1 VIDNEG
7 DHLPFGG
14 HVERTP
20 DGWEVR
26 LPLRREV
33 VSVSKQTVIAE
44 RLRVRR
50 AAVEDTERIQ
60 TTLRREQARIETQ
73 PSDRPVSEAAEP
85 AETDAS
91 HVHGDGTLSGSG
103 MEQDPLG

>member
-1 VIDNEG
+1 VTDEEG
-7 DHLPFGG
+7 DRLPFGG
-14 HVERTP
+14 HVERTS

-33 VSVSKQTVIAE
+33 VSVSKETVVAE
-44 RLRVRR
+44 RVRVRR

-73 PSDRPVSEAAEP
+73 PSDRPVSEMAEP
-85 AETDAS
+85 AEAGEP
-91 HVHGDGTLSGSG
+91 HVHGEGTLSGSG